1 MEQVYKIKDETL
13 IQFFKKHFEIIRK
26 IDAISELSQNKEL
39 SDLAYQIG
47 SMMGW
52 LARHLEPTGK

>member
-13 IQFFKKHFEIIRK
+13 IQFFKKHFEIIGE
-26 IDAISELSQNKEL
+26 IDAIYELSQNKKL

-52 LARHLEPTGK
+52 LVRHLEPEN